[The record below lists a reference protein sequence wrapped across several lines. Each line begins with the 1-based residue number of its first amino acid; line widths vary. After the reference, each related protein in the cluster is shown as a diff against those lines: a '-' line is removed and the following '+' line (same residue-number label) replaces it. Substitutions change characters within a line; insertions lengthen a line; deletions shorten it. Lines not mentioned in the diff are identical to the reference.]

1 MTVFDIAA
9 GLVVLATLFGYLN
22 YLFIRLPQVIGLTIM
37 GALTSVAIVAIDAVR
52 PDLLLGRPVREMLG
66 GIDFEAVLLD
76 GMLSFLLFA
85 GAINLDL
92 DALLQRKL
100 TISLLATFGVLIST
114 GIVALGFREASVL
127 IGDPVPLIWCLVFGA
142 LISPTDPLSVLAIL
156 KAQRAPIDIE
166 AKVAGESLFNDGIG
180 IVLFTVLLSIASGGE
195 GSADYGQAVL
205 LFAREA
211 LGGILYGAAIG
222 WLAYRAMKAIDE
234 HNLEVLITLSLVMG
248 GYTLARHIEV
258 SGPLSMAV
266 AGLIIGT
273 PGRRHAMSERT
284 QTHVT
289 AFWSVLDEVLNAVL
303 FLLVGLE
310 VAVLS
315 FDRGSYLF
323 GLASIAVVLLGRAV
337 GTGVPLAGLALFGA
351 YARGSF
357 SVLVWG
363 GLRGGLSIA
372 MALSLPPGPVRE
384 VILTATYCVVIF
396 SVVIQGYSIGPVAR
410 HVLGPP
416 DAPPGNG

>member
-1 MTVFDIAA
+1 
-9 GLVVLATLFGYLN
+9 VLYVLR
-22 YLFIRLPQVIGLTIM
+22 RLGVPARLQ
-37 GALTSVAIVAIDAVR
+37 AII
-52 PDLLLGRPVREMLG
+52 
-66 GIDFEAVLLD
+66 
-76 GMLSFLLFA
+76 
-85 GAINLDL
+85 
-92 DALLQRKL
+92 
-100 TISLLATFGVLIST
+100 
-114 GIVALGFREASVL
+114 
-127 IGDPVPLIWCLVFGA
+127 
-142 LISPTDPLSVLAIL
+142 
-156 KAQRAPIDIE
+156 
-166 AKVAGESLFNDGIG
+166 AGESLFNDGIG